1 MKRLALVAC
10 FLLPAGVLVAAPHGS
25 GVSHA
30 GRAGGSSAPRVNS
43 RSRATMGSRA
53 NSATVHRP
61 AGATAAAKNGS
72 SSNSTSTGGAASGNS
87 MAGGCMNS
95 HSTGTRA
102 LRMII
107 LSTLRFGGT
116 AFVGYGLYAGNLA
129 GYGYGG
135 GAYGGNGYYSTGYSS
150 NGSNNGNSNPLN
162 IQAAAGGNNAL
173 AKLNPFQLTQQQAA
187 AAPDAQDSAPLEL
200 PARDWTNATGDAI
213 VEGQFVGVLD
223 GKVVVRKSSG
233 GISLLALDQLS
244 ADDQQY
250 VASVAGHKAAP
261 AAAASE

>member
-30 GRAGGSSAPRVNS
+30 GRAGGISAPRVNS
-43 RSRATMGSRA
+43 RSRASTGSRA
-53 NSATVHRP
+53 NSATVHHP
-61 AGATAAAKNGS
+61 PGASASVRNGS

-95 HSTGTRA
+95 HTTGTSG
-102 LRMII
+102 LRM
-107 LSTLRFGGT
+107 LTLRTLGFGGT
-116 AFVGYGLYAGNLA
+116 AFVGSGLYFGNSV
-129 GYGYGG
+129 GYGYGS
-135 GAYGGNGYYSTGYSS
+135 NGYNSSGYSS
-150 NGSNNGNSNPLN
+150 NGSNNGNLNPLN
-162 IQAAAGGNNAL
+162 IQAVAGGNNAL

-187 AAPDAQDSAPLEL
+187 APNAQDAAPLEL

-213 VEGQFVGVLD
+213 VKGQFVGLLD

-244 ADDQQY
+244 PDDQQY